1 MRLGAPVFEIEGGM
15 AGTLEIF
22 HADAWGSVCS
32 NVLLR
37 RSSTD
42 TVVWPCRTVRPLT
55 RMQHHEFGVLR
66 LAQARAPGQCMCTT
80 AAFRCTACYAVA
92 THARCMPF

>member
-55 RMQHHEFGVLR
+55 RM
-66 LAQARAPGQCMCTT
+66 
-80 AAFRCTACYAVA
+80 
-92 THARCMPF
+92 